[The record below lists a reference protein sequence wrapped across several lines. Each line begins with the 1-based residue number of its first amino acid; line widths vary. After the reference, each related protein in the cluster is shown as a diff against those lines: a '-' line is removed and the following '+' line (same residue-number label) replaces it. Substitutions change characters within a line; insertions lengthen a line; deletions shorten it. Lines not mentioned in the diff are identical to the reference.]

1 MRRNLSLITLV
12 ATLTACQP
20 PAPAGL
26 GEADVQAIRAADQAA
41 VAAIAAK
48 DWAGWAASFTEQG
61 MIMPPNADA
70 VTGRDGIQAWA
81 TGFPPFT
88 DFQAQIEEIEGLG
101 NLAYVRGSYSL
112 TITPPGAAPI
122 PERGKFF
129 YVTRKQTDGSWKVVR
144 DMWNSNLPLPAPA
157 APSK

>member
-1 MRRNLSLITLV
+1 MRTSHAVVTLV
-12 ATLTACQP
+12 AMLAACQP
-20 PAPAGL
+20 AAPAGL
-26 GEADVQAIRAADQAA
+26 SEADVQAIRAADQAA

-48 DWAGWAASFTEQG
+48 DWAGWAAGFTEQG
-61 MIMPPNADA
+61 IIMPPNTDA

-81 TGFPPFT
+81 AGFPPFT
-88 DFQAQIEEIEGLG
+88 DFQGQVEEVEGLG

-129 YVTRKQTDGSWKVVR
+129 YVTRKQADGTWKVVR
-144 DMWNSNLPLPAPA
+144 DMWNSNLPVPAPA
-157 APSK
+157 APAK